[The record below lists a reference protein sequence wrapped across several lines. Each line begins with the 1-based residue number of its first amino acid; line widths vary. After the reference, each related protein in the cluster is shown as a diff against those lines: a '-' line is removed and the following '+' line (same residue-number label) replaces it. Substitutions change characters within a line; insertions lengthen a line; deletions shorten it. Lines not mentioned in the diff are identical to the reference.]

1 MSQLCGPE
9 RAEAYTVA
17 WIAALPH
24 ERAAGEAMFDEE
36 YEDSP
41 ADFKK
46 SRGDPNAYSWGKI
59 GKHYVVVAALPS
71 GEYGLTSTA
80 TVAQGLHSSL
90 PHVRIG
96 LLVGIGAGVREVV
109 DEDDKT
115 VGQRD
120 IRLGDVVVSH
130 PEGTIGGVVQCDLVK
145 AKTVGGSEV
154 LERKGS
160 LNSPPL
166 ALRTALTKLQA
177 THIKR
182 GTTIPTIIEEAFER
196 YPNMRSDFCHPG
208 LGGTEIDRRTD
219 TYHSRAGTPIS
230 NEARISPKI
239 HYGTV
244 ASSNTLEKSARHRDA
259 VLARLAKENI
269 KPMCFEMEAAGLMNN
284 FPCLVIRGTC
294 DYGDEHKN
302 DDWQNY
308 AAITAAGFAKE
319 FLRCV
324 DVQEIQE
331 TQEIGN
337 LILQSRESATLLG
350 VGTLHQAVERNR
362 EDVSHL
368 KMSADAHR
376 RRHVLDWLCPY
387 DYLTQFE
394 NHSARHLR
402 GTGQWFL
409 EDSTFLSWVQ
419 ADQSST
425 LICPGGPGCG
435 KTTISALVIDH
446 LRNASSSQK
455 PVIYFF
461 FDYQRRKEQTA
472 HAFVATLLRQLASLS
487 QEVFSAVEK
496 LHNRSISHSRRPS
509 VQDLQSELQSAFQ
522 TVTEC
527 FVVID
532 AWDECEPLK
541 RVECANMLR
550 GCLSQCVVHLLATT
564 RDDHEVHALFDGD
577 PTLRIQAHVEDLTLY
592 TAKRAAELAPNIR
605 CDVGLVENVIKGVID
620 ASDGVFLLARL
631 HMNSIN
637 DQLTANEVKDTL
649 NGLRK
654 DTGSY
659 SSAYEATMER
669 INQQQK
675 RRSDLGK
682 RILAWVVHAKRPL
695 RFEELNHAIATR
707 PGKRSI
713 ESGDMYAKE
722 VILSV
727 CAGLVTL
734 NMDTLR
740 LIHYTAQEFFSD
752 TWIQWLP
759 NETTAIVDTCI
770 TYLSFDVFKEGPCR
784 NDDSLKSRL
793 NQYKLL
799 GYAARNWG
807 HHLRDQD
814 SLAETDR
821 TTTETVLSFLED
833 TPLTLSG
840 SQAMEMTVVESHE
853 RLHGAHSGG
862 QGNRTKAL
870 IIFHEGMYGVH
881 LAAFFGL
888 EHLTMLLI
896 EKQQD
901 ADIRDSHGRTPLWWA
916 ANNGFAGL
924 VKTLS
929 GTQSVN
935 LNKGDVKN
943 RSRTC
948 TPLSIAANRGHE
960 DIVQI
965 LLNTGHLSISKA
977 DDWGGDALRDAAGN
991 GHEGVI
997 KVLLATKGVDVNS
1010 KDLGGRT
1017 PLIHAVR
1024 YGHERVVK
1032 ALLAAEGVD
1041 VHWRGPLGETA
1052 LDMARRGSH
1061 AGIIRLLEAAGTSD
1075 TSGPTTGGTTNKR
1088 KHAKTKK
1095 QKTIYE

>member
-36 YEDSP
+36 YEDPP

-109 DEDDKT
+109 DEEDKT

-337 LILQSRESATLLG
+337 LILQSL
-350 VGTLHQAVERNR
+350 GTLHQAVERNR

-695 RFEELNHAIATR
+695 RFEELNHALATR

-1041 VHWRGPLGETA
+1041 VHWRGPLGKTA

>member
-1 MSQLCGPE
+1 
-9 RAEAYTVA
+9 
-17 WIAALPH
+17 
-24 ERAAGEAMFDEE
+24 
-36 YEDSP
+36 
-41 ADFKK
+41 
-46 SRGDPNAYSWGKI
+46 
-59 GKHYVVVAALPS
+59 
-71 GEYGLTSTA
+71 
-80 TVAQGLHSSL
+80 
-90 PHVRIG
+90 
-96 LLVGIGAGVREVV
+96 
-109 DEDDKT
+109 
-115 VGQRD
+115 
-120 IRLGDVVVSH
+120 
-130 PEGTIGGVVQCDLVK
+130 
-145 AKTVGGSEV
+145 
-154 LERKGS
+154 
-160 LNSPPL
+160 
-166 ALRTALTKLQA
+166 
-177 THIKR
+177 
-182 GTTIPTIIEEAFER
+182 
-196 YPNMRSDFCHPG
+196 
-208 LGGTEIDRRTD
+208 
-219 TYHSRAGTPIS
+219 
-230 NEARISPKI
+230 
-239 HYGTV
+239 
-244 ASSNTLEKSARHRDA
+244 
-259 VLARLAKENI
+259 
-269 KPMCFEMEAAGLMNN
+269 
-284 FPCLVIRGTC
+284 
-294 DYGDEHKN
+294 
-302 DDWQNY
+302 
-308 AAITAAGFAKE
+308 
-319 FLRCV
+319 
-324 DVQEIQE
+324 
-331 TQEIGN
+331 
-337 LILQSRESATLLG
+337 
-350 VGTLHQAVERNR
+350 
-362 EDVSHL
+362 
-368 KMSADAHR
+368 
-376 RRHVLDWLCPY
+376 
-387 DYLTQFE
+387 
-394 NHSARHLR
+394 
-402 GTGQWFL
+402 
-409 EDSTFLSWVQ
+409 
-419 ADQSST
+419 
-425 LICPGGPGCG
+425 
-435 KTTISALVIDH
+435 
-446 LRNASSSQK
+446 
-455 PVIYFF
+455 
-461 FDYQRRKEQTA
+461 
-472 HAFVATLLRQLASLS
+472 
-487 QEVFSAVEK
+487 
-496 LHNRSISHSRRPS
+496 
-509 VQDLQSELQSAFQ
+509 
-522 TVTEC
+522 
-527 FVVID
+527 
-532 AWDECEPLK
+532 
-541 RVECANMLR
+541 
-550 GCLSQCVVHLLATT
+550 
-564 RDDHEVHALFDGD
+564 
-577 PTLRIQAHVEDLTLY
+577 
-592 TAKRAAELAPNIR
+592 
-605 CDVGLVENVIKGVID
+605 
-620 ASDGVFLLARL
+620 
-631 HMNSIN
+631 
-637 DQLTANEVKDTL
+637 
-649 NGLRK
+649 
-654 DTGSY
+654 
-659 SSAYEATMER
+659 
-669 INQQQK
+669 
-675 RRSDLGK
+675 
-682 RILAWVVHAKRPL
+682 
-695 RFEELNHAIATR
+695 
-707 PGKRSI
+707 
-713 ESGDMYAKE
+713 MYAKE

-759 NETTAIVDTCI
+759 NETAAIVDTCI

-840 SQAMEMTVVESHE
+840 SQAMDMTVVELHE

-881 LAAFFGL
+881 LAACFGL

-896 EKQQD
+896 EKQQI

-929 GTQSVN
+929 GTQIVN

-1041 VHWRGPLGETA
+1041 VHWRGPLGKTA

-1075 TSGPTTGGTTNKR
+1075 TSGPMTGGTTNKR

>member
-9 RAEAYTVA
+9 RAEVYTVA

-36 YEDSP
+36 YEDPP

-71 GEYGLTSTA
+71 GVYGLTSTA

-96 LLVGIGAGVREVV
+96 LLVGIGAGVREIV
-109 DEDDKT
+109 DEADKT

-130 PEGTIGGVVQCDLVK
+130 PEGTVGGVVQCDLVK
-145 AKTVGGSEV
+145 AKTVGGSEI

-182 GTTIPTIIEEAFER
+182 GTTIPTIMAEAFER

-208 LGGTEIDRRTD
+208 LRGSEIDRRTD
-219 TYHSRAGTPIS
+219 TYHSRAGTTIS

-244 ASSNTLEKSARHRDA
+244 ASSNTLEKSAHHRDA

-337 LILQSRESATLLG
+337 LILQSL
-350 VGTLHQAVERNR
+350 GTLHQAVVQAQEGIHQVKINT
-362 EDVSHL
+362 
-368 KMSADAHR
+368 DAHR
-376 RRHVLDWLCPY
+376 RSQILNWLCPH
-387 DYLTQFE
+387 DYSTHFE
-394 NHSARHLR
+394 VHKNTYLE
-402 GTGQWFL
+402 GTGKWFI
-409 EDSTFLSWVQ
+409 EDTKFLSWVH
-419 ADQSST
+419 ANGSSN
-425 LICPGGPGCG
+425 LICPGGPGSG
-435 KTTISALVIDH
+435 KT
-446 LRNASSSQK
+446 
-455 PVIYFF
+455 
-461 FDYQRRKEQTA
+461 
-472 HAFVATLLRQLASLS
+472 
-487 QEVFSAVEK
+487 
-496 LHNRSISHSRRPS
+496 
-509 VQDLQSELQSAFQ
+509 SELRKATTRIASMSV
-522 TVTEC
+522 VT
-527 FVVID
+527 D
-532 AWDECEPLK
+532 AWDECEAVT
-541 RVECANMLR
+541 RVKCANTLR
-550 GCLSQCVVHLLATT
+550 DYFSQCTVHLFATT
-564 RDDHEVHALFDGD
+564 RDDLEVQALFGD
-577 PTLRIQAHVEDLTLY
+577 ASVLRILAHVEDLTLY
-592 TAKRAAELAPNIR
+592 TTERAAELAPNIR
-605 CDVGLVENVIKGVID
+605 GDEGLVKNVIKGVID

-631 HMNSIN
+631 HMNSIS

-654 DTGSY
+654 NTGSY
-659 SSAYEATMER
+659 SSAYEATMKR

-695 RFEELNHAIATR
+695 SFEELNHALATR

-734 NMDTLR
+734 DVDTLR
-740 LIHYTAQEFFSD
+740 LIHYTAQEFFRD
-752 TWIQWLP
+752 NWTQWLP

-840 SQAMEMTVVESHE
+840 SQAMDMTVVELHE

-977 DDWGGDALRDAAGN
+977 DDWGGDPLRDAAGN

-1041 VHWRGPLGETA
+1041 VHWRGPLGKTA

>member
-1 MSQLCGPE
+1 HIHERSYPKHPVALERTKNQRSLVSFEYRSFDDMSQSCGPE
-9 RAEAYTVA
+9 HSEAYTVA

-36 YEDSP
+36 YEDP
-41 ADFKK
+41 PVDFIQN
-46 SRGDPNAYSWGKI
+46 SGDPNAYSWGRI
-59 GKHYVVVAALPS
+59 GKHYIVVAALPS
-71 GEYGLTSTA
+71 GEYGLTPTA
-80 TVAQGLHSSL
+80 IVAQGLRSSL

-96 LLVGIGAGVREVV
+96 LLVGIGAAVREILDKEGTTV
-109 DEDDKT
+109 D
-115 VGQRD
+115 QRD
-120 IRLGDVVVSH
+120 IRLGDVVVSS

-145 AKTVGGSEV
+145 AQTVDGSEV
-154 LERKGS
+154 LQRHGS
-160 LNSPPL
+160 LSSPPL
-166 ALRTALTKLQA
+166 ALRTALAKLQA
-177 THIKR
+177 SHFKK
-182 GTTIPTIIEEAFER
+182 GSTINAIIAEAFEKWSEMKDKF
-196 YPNMRSDFCHPG
+196 YHPG
-208 LGGTEIDRRTD
+208 LEANETNRRTD
-219 TYHSRAGTPIS
+219 TYHSRGGTSIS
-230 NEARISPKI
+230 NEARRSPKI

-259 VLARLAKENI
+259 VLIRLAKENI
-269 KPMCFEMEAAGLMNN
+269 NPSCFEMEAAGLMNN
-284 FPCLVIRGTC
+284 FPCLVIRGIC

-302 DDWQNY
+302 DHWQNY
-308 AAITAAGFAKE
+308 AAITAAGVAKE
-319 FLRCV
+319 LLRCV
-324 DVQEIQE
+324 NVQQVQE
-331 TQEIGN
+331 TQGIGN
-337 LILQSRESATLLG
+337 LIL
-350 VGTLHQAVERNR
+350 
-362 EDVSHL
+362 
-368 KMSADAHR
+368 K
-376 RRHVLDWLCPY
+376 RH
-387 DYLTQFE
+387 
-394 NHSARHLR
+394 
-402 GTGQWFL
+402 
-409 EDSTFLSWVQ
+409 
-419 ADQSST
+419 
-425 LICPGGPGCG
+425 
-435 KTTISALVIDH
+435 
-446 LRNASSSQK
+446 
-455 PVIYFF
+455 
-461 FDYQRRKEQTA
+461 
-472 HAFVATLLRQLASLS
+472 
-487 QEVFSAVEK
+487 
-496 LHNRSISHSRRPS
+496 
-509 VQDLQSELQSAFQ
+509 
-522 TVTEC
+522 
-527 FVVID
+527 
-532 AWDECEPLK
+532 
-541 RVECANMLR
+541 
-550 GCLSQCVVHLLATT
+550 
-564 RDDHEVHALFDGD
+564 DHEVHSLFDGD
-577 PTLRIQAHVEDLTLY
+577 PTLRIQAHAEDLTLY
-592 TAKRAAELAPNIR
+592 TTKRADELVPNIR
-605 CDVGLVENVIKGVID
+605 HDVGLIGNVIKGVID

-659 SSAYEATMER
+659 SSAYEATMKR

-695 RFEELNHAIATR
+695 SFEELNHALATR

-727 CAGLVTL
+727 CVGLVTL
-734 NMDTLR
+734 DVETLR
-740 LIHYTAQEFFSD
+740 LIHYTAQEFFRD
-752 TWIQWLP
+752 NWMQWLP

-840 SQAMEMTVVESHE
+840 SQAMDMTVVELHE

-862 QGNRTKAL
+862 QGNKPKAL

-929 GTQSVN
+929 GTQSVD

-943 RSRTC
+943 RSRAC
-948 TPLSIAANRGHE
+948 TPLSIAAIRGHE

-977 DDWGGDALRDAAGN
+977 DDWGGDPLRDAAGN

-1041 VHWRGPLGETA
+1041 VHWRGPLA

>member
-9 RAEAYTVA
+9 RGEAYTVA

-36 YEDSP
+36 YEDPP

-109 DEDDKT
+109 DEEDKT

-337 LILQSRESATLLG
+337 LILQSL
-350 VGTLHQAVERNR
+350 GTLHQAVERNR

-707 PGKRSI
+707 HGKRSI

-784 NDDSLKSRL
+784 NNDSLKSRL

-1032 ALLAAEGVD
+1032 ALLAADGVD

-1075 TSGPTTGGTTNKR
+1075 TSGPMTGGTTNKR

>member
-1 MSQLCGPE
+1 MSQSCGPE
-9 RAEAYTVA
+9 HSEAYTVA

-36 YEDSP
+36 YEDP
-41 ADFKK
+41 PVDFIQN
-46 SRGDPNAYSWGKI
+46 SGDPNAYSWGRI
-59 GKHYVVVAALPS
+59 GKHYIVVAALPS
-71 GEYGLTSTA
+71 GEYGLTPTA
-80 TVAQGLHSSL
+80 IVAQGLRSSL

-96 LLVGIGAGVREVV
+96 LLVGIGAAVREILDKEGTTV
-109 DEDDKT
+109 D
-115 VGQRD
+115 QRD
-120 IRLGDVVVSH
+120 IRLGDVVVSS

-145 AKTVGGSEV
+145 AQTVDGSEV
-154 LERKGS
+154 LQRHGS
-160 LNSPPL
+160 LSSPPL
-166 ALRTALTKLQA
+166 ALRTALAKLQA
-177 THIKR
+177 SHFKK
-182 GTTIPTIIEEAFER
+182 GSTINAIIAEAFEKWSEMKDKF
-196 YPNMRSDFCHPG
+196 YHPG
-208 LGGTEIDRRTD
+208 LEANETNRRTD
-219 TYHSRAGTPIS
+219 TYHSRGGTSIS
-230 NEARISPKI
+230 NEARRSPKI

-259 VLARLAKENI
+259 VLIRLAKENI
-269 KPMCFEMEAAGLMNN
+269 NPSCFEMEAAGLMNN
-284 FPCLVIRGTC
+284 FPCLVIRGIC

-302 DDWQNY
+302 DHWQNY
-308 AAITAAGFAKE
+308 AAITAAGVAKE
-319 FLRCV
+319 LLRCV
-324 DVQEIQE
+324 NVQQVQE
-331 TQEIGN
+331 TQGIGN
-337 LILQSRESATLLG
+337 LILKRLDTI
-350 VGTLHQAVERNR
+350 HQAVERNR

-376 RRHVLDWLCPY
+376 RRHVLDWLCSY
-387 DYLTQFE
+387 DYSTQFE
-394 NHSARHLR
+394 NHSARYLH

-409 EDSTFLSWVQ
+409 EDSKFLSWVQ

-446 LRNASSSQK
+446 LRNTSSSQK

-472 HAFVATLLRQLASLS
+472 DAFVATLLRQLASLS
-487 QEVFSAVEK
+487 QEVFNAVEK
-496 LHNRSISHSRRPS
+496 LHNRFRSQSRPS
-509 VQDLQSELQSAFQ
+509 LENLQSVLRSAFQ
-522 TVTEC
+522 TVTGC
-527 FVVID
+527 FIVID
-532 AWDECEPLK
+532 ALDECEPVK
-541 RVECANMLR
+541 RAECVNIVR

-592 TAKRAAELAPNIR
+592 TTKRADELAPNIR
-605 CDVGLVENVIKGVID
+605 HDVGLVDNVIKGVID

-637 DQLTANEVKDTL
+637 DQLTANEVKNTL

-659 SSAYEATMER
+659 SSAYEATMKR

-695 RFEELNHAIATR
+695 SFEELNHALATR

-727 CAGLVTL
+727 CVGLVTL
-734 NMDTLR
+734 DVETLR
-740 LIHYTAQEFFSD
+740 LIHYTAQEFFRD
-752 TWIQWLP
+752 NWMQWLP

-799 GYAARNWG
+799 GYATRNWG

-840 SQAMEMTVVESHE
+840 SQAMDMTVVELHE

-929 GTQSVN
+929 DTQSVN

-977 DDWGGDALRDAAGN
+977 DDWGGDPLRDAAGN

-997 KVLLATKGVDVNS
+997 KMLLATKGVDVNS

-1041 VHWRGPLGETA
+1041 VHWRGPLGKTA

-1075 TSGPTTGGTTNKR
+1075 TSGPTMGGTTNKR

>member
-337 LILQSRESATLLG
+337 LILQSL
-350 VGTLHQAVERNR
+350 GTLHQAVERNR

-977 DDWGGDALRDAAGN
+977 DDWGGDPLRDAAGN

-1024 YGHERVVK
+1024 YGHERVIK

-1041 VHWRGPLGETA
+1041 VHWRGPLGKTA

-1095 QKTIYE
+1095 QKTMYE